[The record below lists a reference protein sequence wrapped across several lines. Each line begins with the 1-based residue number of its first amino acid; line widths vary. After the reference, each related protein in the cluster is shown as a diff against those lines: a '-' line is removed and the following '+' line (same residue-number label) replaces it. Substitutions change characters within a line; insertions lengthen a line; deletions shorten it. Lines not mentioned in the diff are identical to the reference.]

1 MRNFNH
7 RNNSCEI
14 VMILVPLGLVVK
26 LYEDKFGDAVVDRVS
41 ERQADTQRT
50 RRETGGVS
58 WSCQKVASKMSIR
71 AREDVL
77 FGTDAEQVP

>member
-1 MRNFNH
+1 
-7 RNNSCEI
+7 
-14 VMILVPLGLVVK
+14 MILMPLGLVVK

-41 ERQADTQRT
+41 ELQAETQRT

-71 AREDVL
+71 ALELHWRRRVRTFVHKDV
-77 FGTDAEQVP
+77 